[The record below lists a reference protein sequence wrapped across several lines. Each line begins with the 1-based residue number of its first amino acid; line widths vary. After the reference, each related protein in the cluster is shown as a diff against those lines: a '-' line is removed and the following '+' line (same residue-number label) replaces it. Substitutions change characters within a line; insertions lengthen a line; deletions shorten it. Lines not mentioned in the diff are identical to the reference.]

1 MAPNYGPRIVTDGL
15 VLCLDAANPKSYPGS
30 GTTWYDLSK
39 SKYVFTSNNPPS
51 YTTDA
56 LGNKCFEYSGAGKYF
71 DSTTNSPF
79 SGNSFDISVVATV
92 NQFSTGNFYGIL
104 TQNEQDVFDSMA
116 FLSLNGR
123 FGTDHWSPGGRR
135 ISTAASNNTIHHVT
149 WTVPSWGAHQDN
161 TTKIYINGAEQV
173 TEEYSRD
180 TVGNLV
186 SDVFRI
192 GNWQLNRTDMDFQG
206 RIYGIS
212 VYDRVLTPTEV
223 EQNFNALKGRY
234 GL

>member
-1 MAPNYGPRIVTDGL
+1 MGIAYNTSIVRDGL
-15 VLCLDAANPKSYPGS
+15 VLHLDAANVKSYPGS

-39 SKYVFTSNNPPS
+39 SEYTFTSTNPPTFS
-51 YTTDA
+51 LDD
-56 LGNKCFEYSGAGKYF
+56 LGNKCFEFSGAGKYF

-79 SGNSFDISVVATV
+79 SGNTFDISVTAIV
-92 NQFSTGNFYGIL
+92 NQFSTGNYFGIL
-104 TQNEQDVFDSMA
+104 TQNEQDSLDSMA
-116 FLSLNGR
+116 FLSLNGK

-135 ISTAASNNTIHHVT
+135 LVNAANNNQIYHVT
-149 WTVPSWGAHQDN
+149 WTIPSWGTHQDSV
-161 TTKIYINGAEQV
+161 TKIYLNGIEQN

-206 RIYGIS
+206 RIYSILA
-212 VYDRVLTPTEV
+212 YDKVLTQSEV
-223 EQNFNALKGRY
+223 KQNFEATRGRY
-234 GL
+234 GI